1 MRKRTKIAMV
11 WRLLVEEEEGEAIMT
26 RVVLK
31 DLGIKV
37 EVYVEPGGS

>member
-11 WRLLVEEEEGEAIMT
+11 WRLLVKEEGEAIMT